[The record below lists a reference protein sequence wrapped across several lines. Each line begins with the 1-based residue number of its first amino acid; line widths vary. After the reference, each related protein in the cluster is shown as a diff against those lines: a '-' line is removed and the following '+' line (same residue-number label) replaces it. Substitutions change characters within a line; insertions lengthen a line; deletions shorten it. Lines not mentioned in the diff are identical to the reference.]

1 MMNGRFGI
9 RRVSARLSLGAFVLL
24 SACTA
29 ARVVTHSVDSTLSAA
44 PGGTYSL
51 DPNHWSV
58 TFDVD
63 HLKYSRVVMRFD
75 RAKATLQLDPAA
87 PAQNSVKVEID
98 AASLDT
104 NDKTLDKLVTGSAL
118 LDAARY
124 PTIGFDSTRF
134 ESTGPGTGK
143 LTGILTVHGAS
154 TPVTLDVTFNGAA
167 PNPLT
172 REPTTGFSATG
183 TFNRSSLGLAKWYP
197 AVGDDVQVRIQAEF
211 VQHRPGTGDGDGS
224 DGGGAGTQGMAP
236 ASDAAGK

>member
-1 MMNGRFGI
+1 MIRQGFGM
-9 RRVSARLSLGAFVLL
+9 RMASPRLWLAAVALL

-44 PGGTYSL
+44 PAGVYSL
-51 DPNHWSV
+51 DPNHWSI

-63 HLKYSRVVMRFD
+63 HLKYSRVVMRFN
-75 RAKATLQLDPAA
+75 RAKATLQLDAAA
-87 PAQNSVKVEID
+87 PEQSSVKVEID

-104 NDKTLDKLVTGSAL
+104 NDKTLDKLVTSSAL
-118 LDAARY
+118 IDAANY
-124 PTIGFDSTRF
+124 PTIRFDSTRF
-134 ESTGPGTGK
+134 ETTGPSTAK
-143 LTGILTVHGAS
+143 LTGTLTIHGAS

-172 REPTTGFSATG
+172 REPTAGFSATG

-211 VQHRPGTGDGDGS
+211 VQHRPGTGDAPPPAGDS
-224 DGGGAGTQGMAP
+224 ASGAKGE
-236 ASDAAGK
+236 

>member
-1 MMNGRFGI
+1 MKI
-9 RRVSARLSLGAFVLL
+9 ATARLGLAAVVLL

-44 PGGTYSL
+44 TPGAYTL

-75 RAKATLQLDPAA
+75 RAKATLRLDPAA
-87 PAQNSVKVEID
+87 PARNSVEVEID

-124 PTIGFDSTRF
+124 PVIRFDSTGF
-134 ESTGPGTGK
+134 EPTGADTAK
-143 LTGILTVHGAS
+143 LTGQLTVHGAS
-154 TPVTLDVTFNGAA
+154 TPVTLDVKFNGAA

-172 REPTTGFSATG
+172 REPTVGFSATG

-197 AVGDDVQVRIQAEF
+197 AVGDDVHVRIEAEF
-211 VQHRPGTGDGDGS
+211 VQHRPGTGD
-224 DGGGAGTQGMAP
+224 AP
-236 ASDAAGK
+236 QAASEAAGS

>member
-1 MMNGRFGI
+1 MR
-9 RRVSARLSLGAFVLL
+9 SARLWLAAVVLLL

-29 ARVVTHSVDSTLSAA
+29 ARVVTHSVDSKLAAA
-44 PGGTYSL
+44 PAGTYSL
-51 DPNHWSV
+51 DPNHWSI

-75 RAKATLQLDPAA
+75 RAKATLQLDPAT
-87 PAQNSVKVEID
+87 PAQNSVKVSID

-118 LDAARY
+118 LDAATY
-124 PTIGFDSTRF
+124 PTISFESTRF
-134 ESTGPGTGK
+134 ETTGPGAAK
-143 LTGILTVHGAS
+143 LTGTLTVHGSS

-172 REPTTGFSATG
+172 REPTAGFSATG

-197 AVGDDVQVRIQAEF
+197 AVGDDINVRIQAEF
-211 VQHRPGTGDGDGS
+211 VQHRPGTGDE
-224 DGGGAGTQGMAP
+224 QP
-236 ASDAAGK
+236 AASEAAGE